1 MDIDRNK
8 INEMKSE
15 CLQMPDY
22 IRDMIEE
29 TVEQQLK
36 KKQRYGKKMWRVA
49 AAILAFA
56 CVGGGTTLAAAK
68 LYNMHLEQQG
78 KYGSTLIYGEAT
90 NTDATD
96 TDAEVNQNALYTL
109 DVSYVPE
116 GMKVDGLDDIY
127 ADGNNYVKK
136 VVLFPED
143 SPFIG
148 GVSFWFLK
156 MPADQQVSLDQT
168 HVISTKELD
177 IDGRQ
182 AIVIERQV
190 LESARR
196 QIQYELY
203 VTYENNYLLG
213 MFVYDDTELDTAID
227 IVKGLKLTATDDPE
241 AKRRIVAEE
250 YTGQEEATAAAPVYE
265 ADENAGK
272 KNRFTET
279 SKESMEEHMHQVGD
293 SFNVPQSSLTAK
305 VSKVELLDSPD
316 AIDAAYALDPVKTD
330 AEGKLV
336 NNVIAYE
343 KCGNGIDQ
351 LDEVVETKEV
361 KEKILYIEVAY
372 TNTSDQQ
379 TGDTMFQCG
388 LLWAKETGD
397 GYETVDVYAK
407 DDVDYD
413 SYYGQ
418 NYRIS
423 NVPLYYYNGKS
434 AEEKN
439 HLIRVQP
446 GETRTVTLAF
456 LVTEDELPYLYLD
469 LFSGNDD
476 YTQFRQSALLYG
488 YVDIRQ

>member
-96 TDAEVNQNALYTL
+96 TDAEVDQNALYTL
-109 DVSYVPE
+109 DVSYVPD

-156 MPADQQVSLDQT
+156 MPTDQQVSFDET

-177 IDGRQ
+177 IDGKQ

-190 LESARR
+190 QESAIREV
-196 QIQYELY
+196 QYELY
-203 VTYENNYLLG
+203 VTYENNYLLD
-213 MFVYDDTELDTAID
+213 MVVFDDTELDTAID

-250 YTGQEEATAAAPVYE
+250 YSGQMEEAAAPVYE
-265 ADENAGK
+265 ADATAGK
-272 KNRFTET
+272 ENRFTET
-279 SKESMEEHMHQVGD
+279 SKESMEEHMHQVGE
-293 SFNVPQSSLTAK
+293 SFDVPQSSLTAK

-343 KCGNGIDQ
+343 KRGNGIDQ

-423 NVPLYYYNGKS
+423 DVPLYYYNGKS